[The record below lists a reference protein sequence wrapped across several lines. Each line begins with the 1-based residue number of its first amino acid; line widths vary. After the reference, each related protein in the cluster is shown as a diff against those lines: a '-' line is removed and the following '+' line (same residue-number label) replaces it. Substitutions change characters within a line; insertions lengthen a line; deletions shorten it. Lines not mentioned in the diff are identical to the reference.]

1 MDNLKLSKHEK
12 ERVELLREI
21 LPQLKDSFVLKDDT
35 ALMFGYNL
43 NRYSEDIDLD
53 PLIESTN
60 TIKNK
65 LMNLKFTKFKDVKL
79 QVKKDTQTTFRL
91 MVDYKGKNANLP
103 DEYND
108 YPLKIECS
116 LRNKFIPIN
125 LYKNINGMTIY
136 NIEALINQKITAF
149 SAREKPRDI
158 FDIGFLLEHY
168 NKHFSLENIITLNNI
183 LTYKDIEAMELALIE
198 GINMHTLTG
207 IKNIDP
213 AEYVLKIDENVQKR
227 MLYLKRENEK
237 RNNFSR

>member
-35 ALMFGYNL
+35 ALMFGYSL

-60 TIKNK
+60 AIKNK
-65 LMNLKFTKFKDVKL
+65 LISLKFTKFKDVKL

-91 MVDYKGKNANLP
+91 MLDYKGRNTNLP
-103 DEYND
+103 DECND

-116 LRNKFIPIN
+116 LRNKFIPNN
-125 LYKNINGMTIY
+125 LYKNMNGMTIY
-136 NIEALINQKITAF
+136 NVEALINQKITAF

-198 GINMHTLTG
+198 GINTHTLTG

-227 MLYLKRENEK
+227 MLDLKRENTRSK
-237 RNNFSR
+237 AIGR